1 MYTLIVVLG
10 LAATALFL
18 AGFWKGVKNAV
29 SEYQSNKPESNDVP
43 QYSYAWIAVISV
55 VASGLLIA
63 MPGFSPMWIYAGPLM
78 AIVTAAGCGL
88 AFFMEESA

>member
-10 LAATALFL
+10 LVATAFFL
-18 AGFWKGVKNAV
+18 AGFWKGVRNAV
-29 SEYQSNKPESNDVP
+29 IEYQSNKPESDDVP
-43 QYSYAWIAVISV
+43 EYNYAGIAAISV
-55 VASGLLIA
+55 AASGLLIA
-63 MPGFSPMWIYAGPLM
+63 MPGFSPAWIYAGPLM